1 MNFVDEEVNT
11 DKVYYFKSGETH
23 SMCGIFGYVTNKE
36 VEIGPILIEA
46 AKRLTYRGYDS
57 VGAAAL
63 NGNKIDLRKDV
74 GKVEEVAE
82 KYRFAELRGSRGI
95 VQLRWATFGA
105 PSQVN
110 AQPHVDSDGDL
121 VGAHNGNVVNNVELR
136 EQFITEGM
144 TVRSQND
151 GETCVHAVER
161 YLNRGYEFID
171 AIRLAYG
178 DLEGDYAFV
187 IGRADDDKLY
197 AFKKG
202 SGMVVGIGEGFT
214 CVSSDLPSILPL
226 TREVIRP
233 QDGEI
238 VTLWADKV
246 EVRSVKDGKK
256 IDRKPETVTESMDAV
271 QKGGYPHFMLKEIH
285 EQSQVAREL
294 FHMLNGNREV
304 DALVAKMKNARNLY
318 FIGCGTS
325 YHAALL
331 GAVYFAQ
338 LAGRAVIPILA
349 PQFIAQYA
357 PTVNHEDV
365 GLFVSQSGETKDVLN
380 ALEAAEA
387 RGMECFGL
395 ANVVGSTLT
404 KAASFCLP
412 LCCGYEISVPATKT
426 FTNQVV
432 TFLYLA
438 YKMAGRGLDTS
449 RGTRDYSTTIVER
462 IPELMDKT
470 LEMVA
475 SQVEAIATDL
485 NEWNDLYCLG
495 YGATYPIALEG
506 ALKLKEVTYAHCEGM
521 LSTEFKH
528 GPLSAVSKGFPIIF
542 VAGPNDVPLIIS
554 GLNEVKVRGARTIVI
569 AEEDARLRANT
580 DDMIVL
586 PQSDPQIAALLGVL
600 PLQLLSYHMSVMRGF
615 DPDFPRNLS
624 KTLTVD

>member
-1 MNFVDEEVNT
+1 
-11 DKVYYFKSGETH
+11 
-23 SMCGIFGYVTNKE
+23 MCGIFGYVTNKE
-36 VEIGPILIEA
+36 EALGPILIA
-46 AKRLTYRGYDS
+46 AAERLTYRGYDS
-57 VGAAAL
+57 VGAATL
-63 NGNKIDLRKDV
+63 NNGKIDLRKDV
-74 GKVEEVAE
+74 GKVDAVAV
-82 KYRFAELRGSRGI
+82 KYNIAEMRGQRGMT
-95 VQLRWATFGA
+95 QLRWATFGE

-110 AQPHVDSDGDL
+110 SQPHIDSDGDM

-136 EQFITEGM
+136 EQFIAEGM

-161 YLNRGYEFID
+161 YIHRGYEFID

-187 IGRADDDKLY
+187 IGRANDDKLY

-202 SGMVVGIGEGFT
+202 SGMVVGLGEGFT

-246 EVRSVKDGKK
+246 EVRSVKDGKL
-256 IDRKPETVTESMDAV
+256 IDRKQETVTESMDAV

-285 EQSQVAREL
+285 EQGQVAREL
-294 FHMLNGNREV
+294 SHVLNGNREV
-304 DALVAKMKNARNLY
+304 DVLVEKMKNARHLY

-325 YHAALL
+325 YHAASV

-338 LAGRAVIPILA
+338 LAGRAVIPVLA
-349 PQFIAQYA
+349 PQFIPQYA
-357 PTVNHEDV
+357 PTVDHEDV
-365 GLFVSQSGETKDVLN
+365 GIFVSQSGETKDVLN

-387 RGMECFGL
+387 RGMSCFGL

-404 KAASFCLP
+404 KTTSFSLP

-438 YKMAGRGLDTS
+438 YKLAGKDVRELD
-449 RGTRDYSTTIVER
+449 V
-462 IPELMDKT
+462 IPDLMEET

-475 SQVEAIATDL
+475 PQVEAIAKDI

-506 ALKLKEVTYAHCEGM
+506 ALKLKEITYAHCEGM

-542 VAGPNDVPLIIS
+542 VSDNSAVPLLIS
-554 GLNEVKVRGARTIVI
+554 GINEVKVRGARTIVI
-569 AEEDARLRANT
+569 AEEDARLRANA
-580 DDMIVL
+580 DDVIVL
-586 PQSDPQIAALLGVL
+586 PKSDPQISTLLGVL

>member
-1 MNFVDEEVNT
+1 
-11 DKVYYFKSGETH
+11 
-23 SMCGIFGYVTNKE
+23 MCGIFGYVTDKE
-36 VEIGPILIEA
+36 TELGPILIEA
-46 AKRLTYRGYDS
+46 AERLTYRGYDS
-57 VGAAAL
+57 VGAATIS
-63 NGNKIDLRKDV
+63 GDKIDLRKDT
-74 GKVEEVAE
+74 GKVDAVAAQ
-82 KYRFAELRGSRGI
+82 YNIAEMTGTRGI
-95 VQLRWATFGA
+95 TQLRWATFGE
-105 PSQVN
+105 PSQIN
-110 AQPHVDSDGDL
+110 SQPHLDSDGDM

-136 EQFITEGM
+136 EQFIAEGM

-161 YLNRGYEFID
+161 YINRGYEFID

-187 IGRADDDKLY
+187 IGRANDDKLY

-202 SGMVVGIGEGFT
+202 SGMVVGLGEGFT

-246 EVRSVKDGKK
+246 EVRSVKDGQI
-256 IDRKPETVTESMDAV
+256 IDRMPETVTESMDAV

-294 FHMLNGNREV
+294 SHVLNGNKEV
-304 DALVAKMKNARNLY
+304 DVLVEKMKNARHLY

-325 YHAALL
+325 YHAALA
-331 GAVYFAQ
+331 GSVYFAQ
-338 LAGRAVIPILA
+338 LAGKPVTTVLA

-357 PTVNHEDV
+357 PAVGHEDV
-365 GLFVSQSGETKDVLN
+365 GIFVSQSGETKDVLN

-387 RGMECFGL
+387 RGMACYGL

-404 KAASFCLP
+404 KATALSLP

-438 YKMAGRGLDTS
+438 YKMAGKDVHALD
-449 RGTRDYSTTIVER
+449 V
-462 IPELMDKT
+462 IPDLMDKT

-475 SQVEAIATDL
+475 PQVEEIAKDI
-485 NEWNDLYCLG
+485 NEWDDMYCLG

-506 ALKLKEVTYAHCEGM
+506 ALKLKEITYAHCEGM

-528 GPLSAVSKGFPIIF
+528 GPLSAVSKGFPILF
-542 VAGPNDVPLIIS
+542 VSDGSANPLIIS
-554 GLNEVKVRGARTIVI
+554 GINEVKVRGARTIVI
-569 AEEDARLRANT
+569 AEEDARLRANA
-580 DDMIVL
+580 DDLIVL
-586 PQSDPQIAALLGVL
+586 PKSDPQIAALLGVL

>member
-1 MNFVDEEVNT
+1 
-11 DKVYYFKSGETH
+11 
-23 SMCGIFGYVTNKE
+23 MCGIFGYVTNKDE
-36 VEIGPILIEA
+36 ELGPILIEA

-57 VGAAAL
+57 VGAATL

-74 GKVEEVAE
+74 GKVEEVAA
-82 KYRFAELRGSRGI
+82 KYNFAEMRGQRGI
-95 VQLRWATFGA
+95 VQLRWATFGE

-110 AQPHVDSDGDL
+110 AQPHLDSDGDL
-121 VGAHNGNVVNNVELR
+121 VGAHNGNVVNNAELR
-136 EQFITEGM
+136 EQFIAEGL

-187 IGRADDDKLY
+187 IGRANDDKLY

-226 TREVIRP
+226 TRQVIRP

-238 VTLWADKV
+238 VTLWADHV
-246 EVRSVKDGKK
+246 EVRSVKDGKL
-256 IDRKPETVTESMDAV
+256 IDRKPETVTESMEAV

-285 EQSQVAREL
+285 EQSQAAREL
-294 FHMLNGNREV
+294 LHVLNGNREV
-304 DALVAKMKNARNLY
+304 ETLVEKMKQARNLY

-325 YHAALL
+325 YHAALA

-365 GLFVSQSGETKDVLN
+365 GIFVSQSGETKDVLN

-387 RGMECFGL
+387 RGMACFGL

-438 YKMAGRGLDTS
+438 YKMAGKDARALDA
-449 RGTRDYSTTIVER
+449 
-462 IPELMDKT
+462 IPELMEQT
-470 LEMVA
+470 LAMVEP
-475 SQVEAIATDL
+475 QIQPIVEDI
-485 NEWNDLYCLG
+485 NQWNDLYCLG

-528 GPLSAVSKGFPIIF
+528 GPLSAVSKGYPIIF
-542 VAGPNDVPLIIS
+542 VSDGSATPLIIS
-554 GLNEVKVRGARTIVI
+554 GINEVKVRGARTIVI
-569 AEEDARLRANT
+569 AEDDPRLRANA
-580 DDMIVL
+580 DDLIVL
-586 PQSDPQIAALLGVL
+586 PKSDPQIAALLGVL
-600 PLQLLSYHMSVMRGF
+600 PLQLLSYHMSVMRGY

>member
-1 MNFVDEEVNT
+1 
-11 DKVYYFKSGETH
+11 
-23 SMCGIFGYVTNKE
+23 MCGIFGYVSSKE
-36 VEIGPILIEA
+36 EELGPILIA
-46 AKRLTYRGYDS
+46 AAERLTYRGYDS
-57 VGAAAL
+57 VGAATL
-63 NGNKIDLRKDV
+63 NNGKIDLRKDT
-74 GKVEEVAE
+74 GKVDSVAA
-82 KYRFAELRGSRGI
+82 KYNIAEMRGQRGI
-95 VQLRWATFGA
+95 TQLRWATFGE

-110 AQPHVDSDGDL
+110 SQPHLDSDGDM

-136 EQFITEGM
+136 EQFIAEGM

-161 YLNRGYEFID
+161 YINRGYEFID

-187 IGRADDDKLY
+187 IGRANDDKLY

-202 SGMVVGIGEGFT
+202 SGMVVGLGEGFT

-246 EVRSVKDGKK
+246 EVRSVKDGKL
-256 IDRKPETVTESMDAV
+256 IDRKQETVIETMDAV

-294 FHMLNGNREV
+294 SHVLNGNREV
-304 DALVAKMKNARNLY
+304 DVLVEKMKSARHLY

-325 YHAALL
+325 YHAASV

-338 LAGRAVIPILA
+338 LAGRAVIPVLA
-349 PQFIAQYA
+349 PQFIPQYA

-365 GLFVSQSGETKDVLN
+365 GIFVSQSGETKDVLN

-387 RGMECFGL
+387 RGMSCFGL

-404 KAASFCLP
+404 KATSFSLP

-438 YKMAGRGLDTS
+438 YKMAGKDTHELD
-449 RGTRDYSTTIVER
+449 IL
-462 IPELMDKT
+462 PALMDKT

-475 SQVEAIATDL
+475 PQIEAIAKDI
-485 NEWNDLYCLG
+485 NEWNDMYCLG

-506 ALKLKEVTYAHCEGM
+506 ALKLKEITYSHCEGM

-542 VAGPNDVPLIIS
+542 VSDSSATPLIIS

-569 AEEDARLRANT
+569 AEEDARLRANG
-580 DDMIVL
+580 DDLVVI
-586 PQSDPQIAALLGVL
+586 PKSDAQISALLGVL